1 MIFKFD
7 ILDDCQIS
15 NEHMNIV
22 KMGNAKTMTIAD
34 VMTKSVISVDAKVT
48 VNEAGKMMEDAKVGA
63 VIIMENNT
71 PIGIVTDRD
80 FAVKIVAHA
89 YQITTPVKQ
98 IMSSPL
104 ISINSDESVRT
115 AADLMH
121 DRGIRKLPVIDNEK
135 VVGMITATDVV
146 NLLAVCVEE
155 DMRDMYYHSVI
166 KIFSNYSPY
175 N

>member
-1 MIFKFD
+1 MD
-7 ILDDCQIS
+7 
-15 NEHMNIV
+15 
-22 KMGNAKTMTIAD
+22 NAKTMTIGD
-34 VMTKSVISVDAKVT
+34 VMTKSVISVDASIT
-48 VNEAGKMMEDAKVGA
+48 VNEAAKMMEDSKVGA
-63 VIIMENNT
+63 VIVMENNT
-71 PIGIVTDRD
+71 PVGIITDRD

-104 ISINSDESVRT
+104 FSINSDESVRT

-121 DRGIRKLPVIDNEK
+121 DRRIRKLPVIDDEK
-135 VVGMITATDVV
+135 VVGMITATDIV

-155 DMRDMYYHSVI
+155 DMRDMYFHSVT

>member
-1 MIFKFD
+1 
-7 ILDDCQIS
+7 
-15 NEHMNIV
+15 
-22 KMGNAKTMTIAD
+22 MGKAKTMTIAD

-71 PIGIVTDRD
+71 PVGIVTDRD

-121 DRGIRKLPVIDNEK
+121 DREIRKLPVIDNEN

-155 DMRDMYYHSVI
+155 DMRDMYYHSVV

>member
-1 MIFKFD
+1 M
-7 ILDDCQIS
+7 
-15 NEHMNIV
+15 E
-22 KMGNAKTMTIAD
+22 NAKAVTVAG
-34 VMTKSVISVDAKVT
+34 VMTKSVISVDSSMT
-48 VNEAGKMMEDAKVGA
+48 INETAKMMEDAKVGA

-80 FAVKIVAHA
+80 FAVKVAAHA
-89 YQITTPVKQ
+89 YEISSPIRR

-104 ISINSDESVRT
+104 LSINSDESVRN

-121 DRGIRKLPVIDNEK
+121 ERGIRKLPVLSDDK
-135 VVGMITATDVV
+135 VVGMITATDIV

-155 DMRDMYYHSVI
+155 DMRDMYFHSVA
-166 KIFSNYSPY
+166 KIFTNYSPY